1 MSPGHYRLPQSLLWR
16 LQLALPGL
24 VFLSLLLVASSV
36 PAAVP
41 RTISLQGV
49 VTDRTTGA
57 PLNRTEQ
64 LTFVLY
70 DTSSTSAGI
79 ILWHETQ
86 TITFVAGSYHV
97 ILGTDTANPLS
108 EALFVSSQIELGITI
123 GTDAELQP
131 RLHLHSVP
139 FAFKAITSENV
150 TGDITPR
157 SVTIQN
163 DQNVVIPV
171 IDSAGRW
178 IGDPAGLQGPAGP
191 QGAPGPQGPKGDK
204 GDQGETGATGA
215 TGPQGPL
222 GATGA
227 TGLPGLPGPA
237 GPAGPQGLTG
247 ATGPAGPAGPP
258 GSTTGLNLTPQ
269 NSAVGIGALSSNTP
283 GSVNTAV
290 GVSALANNTGSENTA
305 VGNAALANNTGSE
318 NTALGVSALFSNTIG
333 SENTALGVSALF
345 SNTIGSN
352 NTALGHSA
360 LNSIT
365 GGFQNTALGIGALVN
380 ITTGNNNT
388 ALGSFAL
395 NSITSGGDNIAIGN
409 VAGTALINGS
419 NNIYLGNPGQAGDS
433 GVIRIGT
440 PGTHTDTFIPGN
452 LHATLFVPSDARLK
466 TNITPL
472 THVLEKLEQLRGVSF
487 EWNEAAAS
495 LTGHTPGQRDIGV
508 IAQEIDAIFP
518 ELVTTWGTEGYKA
531 VAYEKLTSVLIA
543 AAKEL
548 KAATDAQQQHIVALE
563 ARLAALERAA
573 EIPQTSGRLS
583 FMSLSAGWPL
593 FGGLLLAGWT
603 LGWPWWARRRRS

>member
-1 MSPGHYRLPQSLLWR
+1 MSPGHYRLPQPLRWR

-24 VFLSLLLVASSV
+24 VFLSLLLVASRV

-64 LTFVLY
+64 ATFALY
-70 DTSSTSAGI
+70 DSSSTSAGI

-131 RLHLHSVP
+131 RLHLYSVP
-139 FAFKAITSENV
+139 FAFEAITSENV

-163 DQNVVIPV
+163 DQNAVIPV
-171 IDSAGRW
+171 IDRAGRW
-178 IGDPAGLQGPAGP
+178 IGDLAGLQGPAGP
-191 QGAPGPQGPKGDK
+191 QGAPGSQGPKGDK
-204 GDQGETGATGA
+204 GDQGATGA
-215 TGPQGPL
+215 TGPQGPT

-247 ATGPAGPAGPP
+247 ATGPAGPAGLQGLTGATGPAGPAGPP
-258 GSTTGLNLTPQ
+258 GSPTGLNLTSQ
-269 NSAVGIGALSSNTP
+269 NSAVGIGALSSTL
-283 GSVNTAV
+283 GSGNTAV
-290 GVSALANNTGSENTA
+290 GVSALASNTGSGNTA
-305 VGNAALANNTGSE
+305 VGKTALTNSTGSG
-318 NTALGVSALFSNTIG
+318 NTALGSSTLFSNTIG
-333 SENTALGVSALF
+333 SENTALGSSAL
-345 SNTIGSN
+345 GSI
-352 NTALGHSA
+352 S
-360 LNSIT
+360 
-365 GGFQNTALGIGALVN
+365 GGFQNTALGN
-380 ITTGNNNT
+380 F
-388 ALGSFAL
+388 ALGS
-395 NSITSGGDNIAIGN
+395 ISGGSGNIAIGN
-409 VAGTALINGS
+409 VAGAALINGS
-419 NNIYLGNPGQAGDS
+419 NNIYLGNQGLAGDS
-433 GVIRIGT
+433 GFIYIGT
-440 PGTHTDTFIPGN
+440 PVTHTDTFIPGN
-452 LHATLFVPSDARLK
+452 LHATLVVPSDARLK

-563 ARLAALERAA
+563 ARLAALERTA
-573 EIPQTSGRLS
+573 EIPQTSGQLS
-583 FMSLSAGWPL
+583 FLSLSAGWPL
-593 FGGLLLAGWT
+593 CGGLLLAGWT

>member
-191 QGAPGPQGPKGDK
+191 QGAPGPQGPGL
-204 GDQGETGATGA
+204 TGAT
-215 TGPQGPL
+215 
-222 GATGA
+222 
-227 TGLPGLPGPA
+227 GPA